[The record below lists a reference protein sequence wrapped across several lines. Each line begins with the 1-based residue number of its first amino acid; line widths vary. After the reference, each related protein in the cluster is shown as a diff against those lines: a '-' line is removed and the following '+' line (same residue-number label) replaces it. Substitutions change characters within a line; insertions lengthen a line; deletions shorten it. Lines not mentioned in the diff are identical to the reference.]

1 MFQTLIHV
9 FLGCVLIGYSRWGY
23 QRGINGEG
31 NSAVKLIT
39 PMSCIL
45 TSEWFFCCRLSAQ
58 PSLDRPELWAE
69 YMSPDPSPRKLV
81 YNGPVLPCT
90 LRSPNN
96 QNLKLPT
103 AVSLLSSRCRNQ
115 NLEINAKSEILRW
128 IKHTNPE
135 PLSPTNSHHENLENS
150 SPFRGLRT
158 DISQKTV
165 VGCPWYEFCY
175 TDQQTCN
182 IVSSGGI
189 ILSPGYRRYCWSF
202 LLCKWMKI

>member
-1 MFQTLIHV
+1 MVRVTLLLSWLLRWAGYWHPSDV
-9 FLGCVLIGYSRWGY
+9 FVADC
-23 QRGINGEG
+23 Q
-31 NSAVKLIT
+31 
-39 PMSCIL
+39 
-45 TSEWFFCCRLSAQ
+45 
-58 PSLDRPELWAE
+58 LDRHSTDPNCKLNIWAPIHPPESLYITAL
-69 YMSPDPSPRKLV
+69 YYPAHYGHRK
-81 YNGPVLPCT
+81 
-90 LRSPNN
+90 N

-103 AVSLLSSRCRNQ
+103 AVSPLSSRCRNQ

-158 DISQKTV
+158 DTSQKTV

-175 TDQQTCN
+175 MDQQTCN